1 MSTKTATL
9 TIRLDPELK
18 QQAEETLRKAG
29 LTTSQAITI
38 FLKQVNRVHGLP
50 FPVLIDE
57 DGSLANDETIA
68 AVQDVIDRRNVKVFD
83 SVDDALK
90 DLGI

>member
-1 MSTKTATL
+1 MPKTTTI
-9 TIRLDPELK
+9 TIRLDPVLK
-18 QQAEETLRKAG
+18 QQAEDTLHKAG
-29 LTTSQAITI
+29 LTTSQAVTI

-50 FPVLIDE
+50 FPVLMDD
-57 DGSLANDETIA
+57 DGSVANDETIA
-68 AVQDVIDRRNVKVFD
+68 AIEDVIQRRNVKSFD

>member
-29 LTTSQAITI
+29 LTTSQAVTI
-38 FLKQVNRVHGLP
+38 FLTQVNRVHGLP
-50 FPVLIDE
+50 FAILSDD
-57 DGSLANDETIA
+57 DGSVANDETIA
-68 AVQDVIDRRNVKVFD
+68 AIEDVIHRRNVKVFD

-90 DLGI
+90 DMGI